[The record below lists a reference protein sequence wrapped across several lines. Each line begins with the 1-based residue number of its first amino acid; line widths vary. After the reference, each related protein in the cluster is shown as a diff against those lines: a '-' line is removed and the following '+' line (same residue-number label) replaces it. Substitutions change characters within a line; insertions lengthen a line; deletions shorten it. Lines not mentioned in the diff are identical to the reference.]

1 MKFVWRGRFIFLLFV
16 FFHCKPQTQENMYV
30 IKNAK
35 IWTGN
40 SEHPYADALWVEG
53 NRIRFAGHAE
63 DIDIPEN
70 VRQIDAREHF
80 IVPGFIDAHLHFV
93 EGGQRLS
100 SVQLRDA
107 SHPEAFIIRIKEY
120 IDKVPAGTW
129 ITGGDWD
136 HENWGGIIPDRN
148 WIDSVSRDHPV
159 FISRLDGHMA
169 LANSKAMQ
177 IAGIK
182 EEVEEVDGGS
192 MERDASGRLTGIF
205 RDNAMGLIYPH
216 IPAPSKD
223 QLRQALLAAMD
234 YVASHGVSS
243 VHYVSADLDFLY
255 EMKNEGILKTRI
267 YGAVPLTDWK
277 LLENR
282 IKENGRGDEWLRYG
296 ALKAFAD
303 GSLGSQTAWF
313 KTPYSNNPKEYG
325 LNVMDMQEMF
335 ELALEADAAG
345 LQLIVHAIGD
355 RANHELLNLYEEIIH
370 KNGPRDRRSRI
381 EHAQHLDPTDIPR
394 FGKLGIIASVQ
405 PYHLMDDGR
414 WAEKL
419 IGKERAR
426 YTYAFRS
433 LLETGAIL
441 AGGSDWFVVPPTP
454 IEGIYGAVTRRTL
467 DGMHPEGWVPEEK
480 ISVEDALKMYTINAA
495 YASYEETLKG
505 SLEKGKLA
513 DFVILSQDVFS
524 IAPEEIANVKIVA
537 TFVDG
542 KLQYGN
548 LP

>member
-1 MKFVWRGRFIFLLFV
+1 MKSFWHKGIFFLLLV
-16 FFHCKPQTQENMYV
+16 LFHCKSQSGENMFV

-40 SEHPYADALWVEG
+40 PDQPYAEALWIDG
-53 NRIRFAGHAE
+53 NRIRMAGSLE
-63 DIDIPEN
+63 DFNLPKNIRE
-70 VRQIDAREHF
+70 IDAKGHF

-107 SHPEAFIIRIKEY
+107 RTPEEFILRIQDY
-120 IDKVPAGTW
+120 AGKVAAGTW

-136 HENWGGIIPDRN
+136 HENWGGELPDRE
-148 WIDSVSRDHPV
+148 WIDSVSYDNPI

-169 LANSKAMQ
+169 LANSKAMEL
-177 IAGIK
+177 AGIQK
-182 EEVEEVDGGS
+182 DIAEVEGGS
-192 MERDASGRLTGIF
+192 MGRDATGRLSGIF
-205 RDNAMGLIYPH
+205 RDNAMGLIYPF
-216 IPAPSKD
+216 IPEPSKD
-223 QLRQALLAAMD
+223 QLKQALLAAMD

-243 VHYVSADLDFLY
+243 VHHVSADLDFLN

-267 YGAVPLTDWK
+267 YGAIPLTEWK
-277 LLENR
+277 TLAKR
-282 IKENGRGDEWLRYG
+282 IKDQGRGDEWLRYG

-313 KTPYSNNPKEYG
+313 KDPYSNNSTEYG
-325 LNVMDMQEMF
+325 LNVMDLQEMF
-335 ELALEADAAG
+335 ELALAADSAN

-355 RANHELLNLYEEIIH
+355 RANHEVLNLYERVIIQ
-370 KNGPRDRRSRI
+370 NGPRDRRSRI
-381 EHAQHLDPTDIPR
+381 EHAQHLDAADIPR

-419 IGKERAR
+419 IGKERTR

-433 LLETGAIL
+433 LLDTGAKL
-441 AGGSDWFVVPPTP
+441 AGGSDWFVAPPTP
-454 IEGIYGAVTRRTL
+454 LEGIYGAVTRRTL
-467 DGMHPEGWVPEEK
+467 DGLHLEGWIPEEK
-480 ISVEDALKMYTINAA
+480 ISLEEALKMYTIDAA
-495 YASYEETLKG
+495 YASFEEDIKG
-505 SLEKGKLA
+505 SIENGKLA
-513 DFVILSQDVFS
+513 DFVILSHDLFS
-524 IAPEEIANVKIVA
+524 IEPEEIINVEILA

-542 KLQYGN
+542 RLQYGK